1 MLRLVGGQVESLFDL
16 GLPVEVRD
24 LPGDLAA
31 LDELLEDRRLLA
43 PIEAAWEQ
51 VALGHGRPTIAM
63 TTFVRLMVI
72 KTRTG
77 WGYETLVR
85 EVSDSLHLRRFCL
98 IALTERVPDEST
110 VRKLTRRLGA
120 EVVDEITRAVM
131 TKATRE
137 RRFIT
142 RLSGSTRPSSRPTCA
157 IPATPGS
164 RATRR
169 ACWRARPPRRGGW
182 RAPARAR
189 SVIARA
195 RPASCCARSTARSRA
210 APGRPRRPCCA

>member
-1 MLRLVGGQVESLFDL
+1 MGWFGGRMLRLVGGQVESLFDL

-110 VRKLTRRLGA
+110 IRKLTRRLGV
-120 EVVDEITRAVM
+120 EVIDEITRLVVGRELREKRFVARAMRVDS
-131 TKATRE
+131 TVVEADVRYPNDAALAADATRV
-137 RRFIT
+137 
-142 RLSGSTRPSSRPTCA
+142 L
-157 IPATPGS
+157 
-164 RATRR
+164 
-169 ACWRARPPRRGGW
+169 AR
-182 RAPARAR
+182 
-189 SVIARA
+189 
-195 RPASCCARSTARSRA
+195 
-210 APGRPRRPCCA
+210 

>member
-1 MLRLVGGQVESLFDL
+1 MGWFGGRMLRLVGGQVESLFDL

-77 WGYETLVR
+77 WGYETLVK
-85 EVSDSLHLRRFCL
+85 EVSDSIHLRRFCL
-98 IALTERVPDEST
+98 LALSARVPDEST
-110 VRKLTRRLGA
+110 VRKLTRRLGP
-120 EVVDEITRAVM
+120 EVVAELTRAVIA
-131 TKATRE
+131 KARRE
-137 RRFIT
+137 CRF
-142 RLSGSTRPSSRPTCA
+142 
-157 IPATPGS
+157 
-164 RATRR
+164 
-169 ACWRARPPRRGGW
+169 RARAARCDSTVVEADIRWPSDAGLALDG
-182 RAPARAR
+182 ARAL
-189 SVIARA
+189 AREGRRVAALAGSEA
-195 RPASCCARSTARSRA
+195 RRVRDRSRA
-210 APGRPRRPCCA
+210 LA